1 MNQDKKE
8 LLFSYIKV
16 NIAPIIVDFISAQDI
31 PNAVIIDAI
40 NNPDLF
46 GHFVGT
52 LYLPPEW
59 FEKTN
64 KNVILV
70 IDNLDK
76 ISKEEQLKF
85 KELLKY
91 KKISTFNL
99 PEDMR
104 ILVTVENKENLNEEI
119 YSLLI
124 SL

>member
-31 PNAVIIDAI
+31 PNALIIDAI
-40 NNPDLF
+40 NNLDLSR
-46 GHFVGT
+46 HFEDT

-59 FEKTN
+59 FNKIK

-76 ISKEEQLKF
+76 ISKEEQLRF

-91 KKISTFNL
+91 KKVSTFNL

>member
-31 PNAVIIDAI
+31 PNALIIDAI
-40 NNPDLF
+40 NNLDLS
-46 GHFVGT
+46 GHFEDT

-59 FEKTN
+59 FNKIK

-76 ISKEEQLKF
+76 ISKEEQLRF

-91 KKISTFNL
+91 KKVSTFNL

>member
-31 PNAVIIDAI
+31 PNALIIDAI
-40 NNPDLF
+40 NNLDLS
-46 GHFVGT
+46 GHFEDT

-59 FEKTN
+59 FKKKK

-76 ISKEEQLKF
+76 ISKEEQLRF

-91 KKISTFNL
+91 KKVSTFNL

>member
-1 MNQDKKE
+1 MNQDKLE
-8 LLFSYIKV
+8 QLYSYIKANV
-16 NIAPIIVDFISAQDI
+16 APIIVDFISAQDI
-31 PNAVIIDAI
+31 SNALIIDAA
-40 NNPDLF
+40 NNPDLS
-46 GHFVGT
+46 GHFTGT

-59 FEKTN
+59 FN
-64 KNVILV
+64 KIKSKVILV

-91 KKISTFNL
+91 KKVSTFNL

-104 ILVTVENKENLNEEI
+104 VLVTLENKENLNAEI

>member
-1 MNQDKKE
+1 MNQGKLE

-16 NIAPIIVDFISAQDI
+16 NVAPIIVDFISAQDI
-31 PNAVIIDAI
+31 PNALIIDAS
-40 NNPDLF
+40 NNPDLS
-46 GHFVGT
+46 GHFAGT

-59 FEKTN
+59 FNKINEK
-64 KNVILV
+64 VIFV

-91 KKISTFNL
+91 KKVSTFNL

-104 ILVTVENKENLNEEI
+104 VLVTVENKENLNEEI

>member
-8 LLFSYIKV
+8 LLFSYFKV
-16 NIAPIIVDFISAQDI
+16 NVAPIVVDFISAQDI
-31 PNAVIIDAI
+31 PYALIIDAS
-40 NNPDLF
+40 NNPDLS
-46 GHFVGT
+46 GHFEDD
-52 LYLPPEW
+52 LYLPPKW

-104 ILVTVENKENLNEEI
+104 VLVTVENKEDLNEEI